1 MTMQRLGKIAT
12 ALLIGVT
19 SGVLAYALG
28 MPLPWM
34 LGSMIGVTIAAL
46 AGAPIAAPDKLRPIV
61 IPVIGVMLGPAIT
74 AELLDVIW
82 NWAATLILLPPFLA
96 LAAGVSYLIYRRAG
110 RYDTVTA
117 FYASMPGGLNEMLV
131 MGGEA
136 GGDERRIALAHAA
149 RVLFVII
156 FVALYFGVVHGVTSN
171 TSAAIWIALD
181 ALTLRDYVIL
191 GLCALIGVPLAR
203 AARLPAAQVFG
214 PMILSAA
221 AHITGIVTVPPPSV
235 LIICAQ
241 LVIGTVI
248 GCRFIGTTLRV
259 VGRELGLAVAST
271 LAMLSVAVLF
281 SEGIALW
288 IGMPLTQAFLA
299 FAPGGLTEMSLLTLA
314 IGQDIAFVSIV
325 HIVRITLVI
334 AIAPAV
340 FRVFSARVPPPRQ
353 S

>member
-1 MTMQRLGKIAT
+1 
-12 ALLIGVT
+12 
-19 SGVLAYALG
+19 
-28 MPLPWM
+28 
-34 LGSMIGVTIAAL
+34 
-46 AGAPIAAPDKLRPIV
+46 
-61 IPVIGVMLGPAIT
+61 
-74 AELLDVIW
+74 
-82 NWAATLILLPPFLA
+82 
-96 LAAGVSYLIYRRAG
+96 VSYLIYRRAG

-191 GLCALIGVPLAR
+191 GLCALIGVP
-203 AARLPAAQVFG
+203 
-214 PMILSAA
+214 
-221 AHITGIVTVPPPSV
+221 
-235 LIICAQ
+235 
-241 LVIGTVI
+241 VIGTVI